1 MIDDRFLADNTAV
14 LPASARFFDS
24 SSPDSSSRS
33 GSRRLQPA
41 MAGVSSD
48 LPSTRGDLPGR
59 GVEVARGRRSSAT
72 TRCATS
78 DVRPASRPAL
88 PPVDQES
95 AHAVDWAHV
104 GCARLFHALE
114 ALKGQ
119 LADSGIDAEAARS
132 DPAWKNRLKAEND
145 AAIAAGVS
153 ARLISSWTA
162 NPSGAM
168 TARSRSIVGWAAVR
182 SSV

>member
-1 MIDDRFLADNTAV
+1 MIKT
-14 LPASARFFDS
+14 LPAR
-24 SSPDSSSRS
+24 
-33 GSRRLQPA
+33 
-41 MAGVSSD
+41 
-48 LPSTRGDLPGR
+48 
-59 GVEVARGRRSSAT
+59 
-72 TRCATS
+72 
-78 DVRPASRPAL
+78 
-88 PPVDQES
+88 
-95 AHAVDWAHV
+95 AVDWAHV
-104 GCARLFHALE
+104 SCAPLFHALG

-132 DPAWKNRLKAEND
+132 DPAWKDRLKAEND

-162 NPSGAM
+162 NPSEPM